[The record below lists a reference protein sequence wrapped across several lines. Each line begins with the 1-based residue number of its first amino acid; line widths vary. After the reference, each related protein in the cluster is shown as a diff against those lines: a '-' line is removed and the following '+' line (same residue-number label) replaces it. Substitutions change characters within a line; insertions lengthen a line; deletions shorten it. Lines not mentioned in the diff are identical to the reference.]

1 MAEYL
6 DQFSKGFADL
16 MPYERIM
23 IRHLERG
30 IGRETSFPRLGCAAK
45 HHHSYRLIHA
55 RASRRRSRNDVS
67 YRTNEPFPVVP
78 QGAEI
83 EFVFATEAGINARLF
98 DTQLLRQHIHGCATV
113 PVVPK
118 HGQRA
123 IQGDLLL
130 NFSRHHCTRQKR
142 IVQPTLV
149 VTAIATSCY
158 RPCTPLSWRSTFRAQ
173 LIIYPKSG
181 HGALFQYSTLFVQHT
196 RMFLNG

>member
-16 MPYERIM
+16 LPYEWIM

-30 IGRETSFPRLGCAAK
+30 IGRETSFARLGCAAK

-55 RASRRRSRNDVS
+55 CASRRCRGNDVS

-78 QGAEI
+78 QGAKI

-113 PVVPK
+113 PVIPK

-130 NFSRHHCTRQKR
+130 NFSRHDCTRQALTSHR
-142 IVQPTLV
+142 HRQPR
-149 VTAIATSCY
+149 AQEAG
-158 RPCTPLSWRSTFRAQ
+158 PWRSIPR
-173 LIIYPKSG
+173 
-181 HGALFQYSTLFVQHT
+181 LFLSIRDVHSENSASDVSLRDAKMIRRVPRY
-196 RMFLNG
+196 M

>member
-6 DQFSKGFADL
+6 DQFSKGLADL
-16 MPYERIM
+16 LPYEWIM

-30 IGRETSFPRLGCAAK
+30 IGRKTSFARLGRAAK

-55 RASRRRSRNDVS
+55 CASRRCSRKDVS
-67 YRTNEPFPVVP
+67 YRTNEPFPVVS

-98 DTQLLRQHIHGCATV
+98 DTQPLCQHIHGCATV
-113 PVVPK
+113 PVIPK

-130 NFSRHHCTRQKR
+130 NFSRHDCTRQA
-142 IVQPTLV
+142 L
-149 VTAIATSCY
+149 TSD
-158 RPCTPLSWRSTFRAQ
+158 RHWQTFRMRSSSSIQ
-173 LIIYPKSG
+173 SG
-181 HGALFQYSTLFVQHT
+181 HGALFQYSTLFAQHT
-196 RMFLNG
+196 RMFLNA

>member
-16 MPYERIM
+16 LPYEWIV

-30 IGRETSFPRLGCAAK
+30 IGRETSFPRLGRAAK

-55 RASRRRSRNDVS
+55 CASRRCSRNDVS
-67 YRTNEPFPVVP
+67 YRTNEPFAVVP

-83 EFVFATEAGINARLF
+83 EFVFATEAGVNARLL
-98 DTQLLRQHIHGCATV
+98 DTQPLRQHIHGCATV
-113 PVVPK
+113 PVIPK

-130 NFSRHHCTRQKR
+130 NFSLHDCTRQALTSDGHR
-142 IVQPTLV
+142 QPR
-149 VTAIATSCY
+149 AQEAA
-158 RPCTPLSWRSTFRAQ
+158 PWRSIPR
-173 LIIYPKSG
+173 
-181 HGALFQYSTLFVQHT
+181 LFPSIRDVHYENSASDVPLTDVK
-196 RMFLNG
+196 